1 MTELEAL
8 ALEAALAAVAK
19 IAPELST
26 AVGNLVHAFV
36 AKAPLTPALKHLEA
50 VADAKALGLNPAK
63 V

>member
-1 MTELEAL
+1 MTELEVL
-8 ALEAALAAVAK
+8 ALQAALKALDAL
-19 IAPELST
+19 APELSI

-36 AKAPLTPALKHLEA
+36 AKAPLTPALKHLQA